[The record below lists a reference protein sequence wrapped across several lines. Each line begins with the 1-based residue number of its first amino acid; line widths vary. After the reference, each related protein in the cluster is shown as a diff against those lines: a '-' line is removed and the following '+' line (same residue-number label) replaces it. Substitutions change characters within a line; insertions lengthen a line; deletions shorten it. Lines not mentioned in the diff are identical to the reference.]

1 MMTHALIRRTAWASA
16 ALALTGLL
24 ASTQAWAQKA
34 APAKPAAAQNSKE
47 PVCAE
52 CGTVIGITSRNQ
64 ADYNPKAVWVMN
76 RYWRPSVYFFIDAQA
91 YNSPKHDVIVQM
103 DDGTVVSF
111 ASSIFPGWEAGERVR
126 VENGV
131 IAGR

>member
-1 MMTHALIRRTAWASA
+1 MTHSLIRRTALAGV
-16 ALALTGLL
+16 ALALTSLI
-24 ASTQAWAQKA
+24 ASPHAWAQKP
-34 APAKPAAAQNSKE
+34 APAKPAAAQSSKE

-52 CGTVIGITSRNQ
+52 CGTVIGVTSRNQ
-64 ADYNPKAVWVMN
+64 ADYNPKAVWLMN
-76 RYWRPSVYFFIDAQA
+76 RNWRPSVYFVIDAQA

-131 IAGR
+131 LAGR

>member
-1 MMTHALIRRTAWASA
+1 MTHQFINRTTLAGVTL
-16 ALALTGLL
+16 ALAGAL
-24 ASTQAWAQKA
+24 ACTHAWAQKT
-34 APAKPAAAQNSKE
+34 APTQPAAAQSSKE

-52 CGTVIGITSRNQ
+52 CGTVIGVTSRNQ
-64 ADYNPKAVWVMN
+64 ADYNPKAVWLMN
-76 RYWRPSVYFFIDAQA
+76 RNWRPSIYFVIDAQA

-131 IAGR
+131 LAGR